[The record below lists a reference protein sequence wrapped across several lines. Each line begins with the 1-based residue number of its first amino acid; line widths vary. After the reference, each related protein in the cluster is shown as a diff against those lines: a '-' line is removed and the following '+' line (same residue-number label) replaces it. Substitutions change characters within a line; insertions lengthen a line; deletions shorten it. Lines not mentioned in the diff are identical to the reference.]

1 MSTGSFSS
9 DFVSTLRDSI
19 ISSPRRREFG
29 SRKRHVAKLTK
40 LIDLRKIIS
49 SSFGKFVTENNFTTE
64 MLKRYSKRLER
75 ELRLLSF
82 VPKAVDLLIETFN
95 LLKIAKDQGAKIIGC
110 RGSAVSSLIV
120 YLLGLS
126 YVDPV
131 AFRLM
136 PERFFYFGKL
146 FSLDI
151 DIDIPTGSRE
161 NILSKVNKNHLVELV
176 RIRKLRLQ
184 DLMQKLGV
192 NLEKLLNLIFQKK
205 LSSEE
210 ESGKRDE
217 KFVARILPLILNRIR
232 EIFFV
237 EELSPVS
244 FLLISDLEILFFSH
258 RSLNNSRL
266 SAPSLALPEKKKVQN
281 RRALLIDRR
290 MERFFLQIFP
300 KMDILSSRKL
310 DFFQSCL
317 TEIERET
324 KIGVNLK
331 NIPLDDPGVLG
342 MFKKGKNMTGIFQFD
357 TDNFRS
363 ICNIFSP
370 ERFEDLVLINAFAR
384 PGARPRLKRYL
395 FEKNDAKGGSEEV
408 IFLTKF
414 FPSLKETLGQ
424 IVFEE
429 QLLSLLHH
437 DLELDWFFVC
447 RFLK

>member
-1 MSTGSFSS
+1 
-9 DFVSTLRDSI
+9 
-19 ISSPRRREFG
+19 
-29 SRKRHVAKLTK
+29 
-40 LIDLRKIIS
+40 
-49 SSFGKFVTENNFTTE
+49 

-217 KFVARILPLILNRIR
+217 KFV
-232 EIFFV
+232 
-237 EELSPVS
+237 
-244 FLLISDLEILFFSH
+244 LFFSH
-258 RSLNNSRL
+258 RSLNNFRL

-384 PGARPRLKRYL
+384 TGARPRLKRYL